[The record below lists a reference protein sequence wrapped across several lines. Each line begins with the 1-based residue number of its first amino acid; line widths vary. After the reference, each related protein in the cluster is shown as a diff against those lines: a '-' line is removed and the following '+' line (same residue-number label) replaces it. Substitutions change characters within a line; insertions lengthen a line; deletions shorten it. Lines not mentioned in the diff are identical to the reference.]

1 MLGSGIGLMSGPI
14 FNLYE
19 MKQYITEER
28 AIYEDNFHGLFSR
41 KLAKWAISCMEMK
54 SPEGTMNPIAMRS
67 VDDVLEILSA
77 NKVELPDEYIYTAW
91 YLFHM
96 AVADYPKTLKT
107 DDLRAMYVE
116 ETLCDPDGDPTN
128 VLACFEAKMCNA
140 DIPIYWERRM

>member
-1 MLGSGIGLMSGPI
+1 MLGSGIGLMSGPT

-54 SPEGTMNPIAMRS
+54 TPEGNMKPIAMRS

-107 DDLRAMYVE
+107 DELRAMYVE
-116 ETLCDPDGDPTN
+116 ETLCDPDGDPCS
-128 VLACFEAKMCNA
+128 VLSCFEAKMS
-140 DIPIYWERRM
+140 DQGIPIYWERFL

>member
-1 MLGSGIGLMSGPI
+1 
-14 FNLYE
+14 

-28 AIYEDNFHGLFSR
+28 AMYEDNFHGMFSR
-41 KLAKWAISCMEMK
+41 KLAKWAISNMEMK
-54 SPEGTMNPIAMRS
+54 SPDGQMKPVAMRS

-96 AVADYPKTLKT
+96 TIADYPKSLKT
-107 DDLRAMYVE
+107 DEQRAMYVE

-140 DIPIYWERRM
+140 EIPIYWERMM

>member
-1 MLGSGIGLMSGPI
+1 
-14 FNLYE
+14 

-28 AIYEDNFHGLFSR
+28 AMYEDNFHGMFSR

-54 SPEGTMNPIAMRS
+54 DQNGQMKPVVMRS

-96 AVADYPKTLKT
+96 AIADYPKSLKT
-107 DDLRAMYVE
+107 DEQRAMYVE
-116 ETLCDPDGDPTN
+116 ETLCDPDGEPSD

-140 DIPIYWERRM
+140 GIPCCSLLRP

>member
-1 MLGSGIGLMSGPI
+1 MSGPI

-140 DIPIYWERRM
+140 DIPIYWERMM

>member
-1 MLGSGIGLMSGPI
+1 
-14 FNLYE
+14 

-28 AIYEDNFHGLFSR
+28 AMYEDNFHGMFSR

-54 SPEGTMNPIAMRS
+54 GPDGQMKPVAMRS

-91 YLFHM
+91 YLYHM
-96 AVADYPKTLKT
+96 TIADYPKSLKT
-107 DDLRAMYVE
+107 DEQRAMYVE

-140 DIPIYWERRM
+140 EIPIYWERMM

>member
-1 MLGSGIGLMSGPI
+1 
-14 FNLYE
+14 

-28 AIYEDNFHGLFSR
+28 AMYEDNFHGMFSR

-54 SPEGTMNPIAMRS
+54 APDGQMKPVAMRS

-96 AVADYPKTLKT
+96 TIADYPKSLKT
-107 DDLRAMYVE
+107 DEQRAMYVE

-140 DIPIYWERRM
+140 EIPIYWERMM